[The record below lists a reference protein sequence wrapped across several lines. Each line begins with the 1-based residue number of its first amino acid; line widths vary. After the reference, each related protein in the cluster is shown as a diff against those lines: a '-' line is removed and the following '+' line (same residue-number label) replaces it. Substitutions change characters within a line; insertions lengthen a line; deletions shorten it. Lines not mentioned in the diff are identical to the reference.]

1 MREKYLCF
9 WVFFVFSP
17 LLLYSQAYK
26 PLVGIKPFTV
36 QGIRTDEAGIIES
49 LIQSYVEELGNE
61 VVLLDPAFTID
72 TSSYDS
78 ALFRLPEYIFSGS
91 IIREGENRNLLLELH
106 TQTTGERILYSSTH
120 KSLSDLVLKARS
132 LVALA
137 ITAGAAAVRE
147 EAPAPEQ
154 LTVNRLTGTWR
165 GDAEIQ
171 VVRFTRNLAGT
182 AIFTSGA
189 QMRLVYTI
197 ENNTL
202 KVFQN
207 SPNTERFYHPLPYRV
222 AQQVSA
228 EAEPIRWEF
237 QLYEQGRLLRGKKIG
252 TGVRYNGDT
261 VLELVPGA
269 EVGVE
274 WTKYGR

>member
-1 MREKYLCF
+1 MRKKYLCF
-9 WVFFVFSP
+9 GIFFIFFSFS
-17 LLLYSQAYK
+17 LYSQAYK

-49 LIQSYVEELGNE
+49 LIQSYVEEMGNE
-61 VVLLDPAFTID
+61 VVLLDSAFTTD
-72 TSSYDS
+72 ASYDS

-106 TQTTGERILYSSTH
+106 KQTSGERILYSSSH

-137 ITAGAAAVRE
+137 VTAGAATMRDESPV
-147 EAPAPEQ
+147 PEQ
-154 LTVNRLTGTWR
+154 LTVNRLAGTWR

-171 VVRFTRNLAGT
+171 VVRFNRNLAGT

-202 KVFQN
+202 KVVQN
-207 SPNTERFYHPLPYRV
+207 SPNTERFYHPLPYRI

-252 TGVRYNGDT
+252 TGVRYNEDK
-261 VLELVPGA
+261 VLELIPGA

-274 WTKYGR
+274 WTKYGH

>member
-1 MREKYLCF
+1 MRKKHLYFLI
-9 WVFFVFSP
+9 FFIFSP
-17 LLLYSQAYK
+17 FLLYSQDHK
-26 PLVGIKPFTV
+26 PLVGIKPFTI
-36 QGIRTDEAGIIES
+36 QGIRADEAGIIES
-49 LIQSYVEELGNE
+49 LIQSYVEEQGNE

-72 TSSYDS
+72 ASYGSD
-78 ALFRLPEYIFSGS
+78 LFRSPEYIFSGS
-91 IIREGENRNLLLELH
+91 IIREGENRNLLLELYK
-106 TQTTGERILYSSTH
+106 QTTGERILYSSSH

-137 ITAGAAAVRE
+137 VTAGAAAMRDEPPV
-147 EAPAPEQ
+147 PEQ
-154 LTVNRLTGTWR
+154 LTVNHLAGTWR

-171 VVRFTRNLAGT
+171 VVRFSRNLAGT

-189 QMRLVYTI
+189 QMRLIYTI

-207 SPNTERFYHPLPYRV
+207 SPNTERFYHPLPYRI

-228 EAEPIRWEF
+228 EAEPMRWEL

-252 TGVRYNGDT
+252 TGVRYNEDT

-269 EVGVE
+269 EAEVE